1 MTKHN
6 EQFTQATNKGIDYA
20 NDFFKAS
27 LEGIEKLAALQL
39 NASRKLLTETTDA
52 IKDITQ
58 TNNPKDLFEKV
69 NQLATSSVETNIGN
83 CRNVYEIMTEVQAQI
98 GKSVEN
104 HIQSAQATIV
114 SAVDDLTKFNSVAKS
129 SAASESIKTWLDSTN
144 QAMDAISKVASQ
156 ITDYANKNISAATK
170 ATEEAVK
177 KAVKK

>member
-6 EQFTQATNKGIDYA
+6 EQFTQATSNGIDCA
-20 NDFFKAS
+20 NDFLKTS

-39 NASRKLLTETTDA
+39 NASKKLLTETTDA

-69 NQLATSSVETNIGN
+69 NQLATSSVETNICN
-83 CRNVYEIMTEVQAQI
+83 CRNIYEIMTEVQAKI
-98 GKSVEN
+98 GKYVEN
-104 HIQSAQATIV
+104 HIQTTQASIV
-114 SAVDDLTKFNSVAKS
+114 GAVDDLTKFNSVAKS

-144 QAMDAISKVASQ
+144 QAMGAMTKVVSQ

-170 ATEEAVK
+170 ATEDAVK